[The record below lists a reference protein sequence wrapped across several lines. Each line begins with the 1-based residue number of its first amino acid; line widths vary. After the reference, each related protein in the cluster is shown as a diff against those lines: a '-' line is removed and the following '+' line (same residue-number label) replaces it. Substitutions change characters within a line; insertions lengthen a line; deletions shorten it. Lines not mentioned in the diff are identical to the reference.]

1 MAKPKTFNQI
11 VDAFEGSVS
20 LNDTYNQI
28 NINPMAPT
36 SGTGRGIEATSGV
49 TVGSR
54 GTLASETTRTSTGT
68 STVTPPVTT
77 SGSVD
82 LSGSFSSST
91 QGSGIP
97 DFSSSPYGDLEL
109 TKYLYESGLQN
120 IFSDYQ
126 RNIQTLQQNEA
137 QQLQQAYA
145 IRELSKKYLGEY
157 ASNIGVGDVSGN
169 LLDIYS
175 QYAQNATG
183 IQQNFAALEMNLTRE
198 YTMERMNTF
207 NKILETEFRINV
219 AQLDDAA
226 GDASN
231 YVFENFGTDVAGGLA
246 YLESQKDNMRPQ
258 DFDVIKQAYYRSN
271 VDAIIQNVSSSNPY
285 FGFADLETQTLKT
298 QEQYLQEVKQWMS
311 PDDFNRVREVL
322 ALKEIIASQDGQV
335 DWGSPLVG
343 IDASIF
349 SADPNITSESDVYQ
363 LEGNRFAVSTVTVLD
378 DQTAIDNNITPDTL
392 NDRFEEQS
400 GMNAADIPENQIVQ
414 YQGFYIFRE
423 GNWYRMQSIGGQAT
437 AFDNYTSTQL
447 QTWTKNY
454 TGPRAG
460 GVEINFDFDD
470 KGRDAVIYKGKTY
483 VEDTSV
489 GNYKDLLGKPELNMS
504 AIIQYLNS
512 TFKEDVKGQ
521 KRPAGTTVSS
531 TEVGDYVPKGSVFF
545 FNGQFFVYT
554 EDGKKIRPLK
564 LQTETE

>member
-1 MAKPKTFNQI
+1 MAKKPNQI
-11 VDAFEGSVS
+11 VDAFGDSVS

-28 NINPMAPT
+28 NVSTMTPT
-36 SGTGRGIEATSGV
+36 SGTGRGVEATSGV
-49 TVGSR
+49 TIGTR
-54 GTLASETTRTSTGT
+54 GVAGTNSTGT
-68 STVTPPVTT
+68 PTGSTPTVTTPVVNT
-77 SGSVD
+77 GVD
-82 LSGSFSSST
+82 LSGSFNSST
-91 QGSGIP
+91 QGNGIP
-97 DFSSSPYGDLEL
+97 NFASSPYGDLEL

-169 LLDIYS
+169 LLDIYT

-226 GDASN
+226 ADASN
-231 YVFENFGTDVAGGLA
+231 FVFENFGTDVAGGIA
-246 YLESQKDNMRPQ
+246 YLDSQRDNMRPQ
-258 DFDVIKQAYYRSN
+258 DFEVIKQAYYRSN

-285 FGFADLETQTLKT
+285 FGFSDLETQTLKT

-311 PDDFNRVREVL
+311 PEDFNRVREVL
-322 ALKEIIASQDGQV
+322 ALKEIIGSQDGSV
-335 DWGSPLVG
+335 DWGSPLLG
-343 IDASIF
+343 MDASIF
-349 SADPNITSESDVYQ
+349 SSDPNITSDSDVYE
-363 LEGNRFAVSTVTVLD
+363 LEGNRFAVSTSTILD
-378 DQTAIDNNITPDTL
+378 DQVAIDNNITPDTL
-392 NDRFEEQS
+392 NARFEEQS
-400 GMNAADIPENQIVQ
+400 GMSAADIAENQIIQ
-414 YQGFYIFRE
+414 YQGFYIFRD
-423 GNWYRMQSIGGQAT
+423 GNWYRMQSIGGMGT
-437 AFDNYTSTQL
+437 AFDKYDSNQL
-447 QTWTKNY
+447 QTWTKDY

-460 GVEINFDFDD
+460 GVEINFNYDN

-489 GNYKDLLGKPELNMS
+489 GKYEDLLGVPELNMS
-504 AIIQYLNS
+504 AIISYLNS
-512 TFKEDVKGQ
+512 TFKQDVEGQ

-531 TEVGDYVPKGSVFF
+531 TEVGDYVPKGQVFF